1 VSKSTRRGSWQERS
15 LNRANDLSFSKK
27 KLVILTFSKLFPNFS
42 PKFRSPKC
50 QTMVFLPMYAACQQD
65 FYLILLVLGS
75 LLVRRLL
82 ALAPAR
88 ARHRCLQH
96 NSSWQEQEP
105 RAMHSVSTLAVALRV
120 ALLDVLPLRSSRLH
134 AWRICIAALKP
145 SDSLSASVT
154 CHHRGTITFLP

>member
-1 VSKSTRRGSWQERS
+1 
-15 LNRANDLSFSKK
+15 
-27 KLVILTFSKLFPNFS
+27 
-42 PKFRSPKC
+42 
-50 QTMVFLPMYAACQQD
+50 MVFLPMYAACQQD

-105 RAMHSVSTLAVALRV
+105 RAMHCVSTFVLVLRV
-120 ALLDVLPLRSSRLH
+120 ALPDLLQLRSSRWH
-134 AWRICIAALKP
+134 AWSIFIAALKP
-145 SDSLSASVT
+145 SDCLSASVT
-154 CHHRGTITFLP
+154 CHHRGMITFLP